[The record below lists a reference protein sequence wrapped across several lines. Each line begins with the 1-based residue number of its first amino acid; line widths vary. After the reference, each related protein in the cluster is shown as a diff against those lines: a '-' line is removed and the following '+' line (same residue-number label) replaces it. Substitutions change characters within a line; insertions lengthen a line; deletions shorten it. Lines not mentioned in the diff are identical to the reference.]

1 MFRTDIEG
9 LRGVAVLAVVVHH
22 MNASAL
28 PHGYLGVD
36 IFFVISGYVIT
47 ASIASWPWTDFGASA
62 ARFFGRRFKRLAP
75 ALVVCLG
82 VTTALNSLV
91 IQDMGSY
98 IETGYWAAFGASN
111 IFLYLQQADY
121 FGASVELNPFTHT
134 WSLGVEEQFYLLFPV
149 LAWLALSPRF
159 GARLHAVLLPGA
171 ILLTV
176 CSLAAFVWG
185 THYAPNAAFYLL
197 PFRAWELAIGAGVFI
212 LNARF
217 GRTAP
222 SWMPSVAL
230 LLALVAGLALPAE
243 TDRSVLTALAV
254 GFTALLLWDT
264 RPGGGITLLLAN
276 RPIRYFGRISYS
288 LYLWHWPV
296 VVFAKWSVGIT
307 LVTAPV
313 LIVIMLALAS
323 ASYRFV
329 EQPLRHADWGARR
342 RTAALKGLAGFV
354 AGLVILSAF
363 EGVLKERLYIGDPAP
378 LEHRG
383 SESLLIPLADGN
395 GNTWQ
400 GAPCVIDT
408 ESRVGQPIRI
418 EDCTFGAFP
427 TAQRRVL
434 VLGNSFTAAFSGTF
448 QRIVEAEDMAITLTS
463 SWGSPAVA
471 PLDDEYDGPWI
482 NENRYYWT
490 DVVPDL
496 VGTLRAGDI
505 VFLASDLAY
514 IFSVNGA
521 LSQDALNDYIAGVS
535 HLSADLNARGIG
547 LAILGPMPLAREA
560 NCTPDTAVSQWFA
573 PQGGPCHYYSRQ
585 ATLERLAPLQQA
597 QRELA
602 QDSGIIL
609 VDLFDFFCPGQI
621 CTYGSRDTIVLY
633 RDEWS
638 HPSLEAARAVAP
650 DVFRQLTSP

>member
-1 MFRTDIEG
+1 VFRTDIEG
-9 LRGVAVLAVVVHH
+9 LRGIAVLAVVLHH

-47 ASIASWPWTDFGASA
+47 ASIASWDWADFAPSA

-75 ALVVCLG
+75 ALVVCL
-82 VTTALNSLV
+82 VLTTALSSLV
-91 IQDMGSY
+91 IQDMGEY

-121 FGASVELNPFTHT
+121 FGSSVELNPFTHT

-159 GARLHAVLLPGA
+159 GAGTRAGLRWGA
-171 ILLTV
+171 ILLTL

-185 THYAPNAAFYLL
+185 TRDAPNAAFYLL

-212 LNARF
+212 LNTRL

-222 SWMPSVAL
+222 PWMPSVAV
-230 LLALVAGLALPAE
+230 LLALVACLALPPE
-243 TDRSVLTALAV
+243 TDRSVLTSLAV
-254 GFTALLLWDT
+254 ILTALLLWDT
-264 RPGGGITLLLAN
+264 RQGGGITLLLAN

-307 LVTAPV
+307 AVTAPV
-313 LIVIMLALAS
+313 LIAIMLALAS
-323 ASYRFV
+323 GSYRFV
-329 EQPLRHADWGARR
+329 EQPLRHAQWGARR
-342 RTAALKGLAGFV
+342 RTAALKGMSGLV
-354 AGLVILSAF
+354 AGLVLLSVF
-363 EGVLKERLYIGDPAP
+363 EGVLKERLYLGDPAP

-383 SESLLIPLADGN
+383 SESLLIPLADSN

-408 ESRVGQPIRI
+408 PSRIGQPIRI
-418 EDCTFGAFP
+418 DQCTFGAFQ
-427 TAQRRVL
+427 TAERRVL

-448 QRIVEAEDMAITLTS
+448 QTIADTEDMSITLTS
-463 SWGSPAVA
+463 SWGSPAVP
-471 PLDDEYDGPWI
+471 PLDGKYDGPWM
-482 NENRYYWT
+482 NENRYYWA

-496 VGTLRAGDI
+496 VASLRAGDI

-514 IFSVNGA
+514 VFSVNGA
-521 LSQDALNDYIAGVS
+521 LSQDALTKYTDGVRR
-535 HLSADLNARGIG
+535 LTADLGARGIR
-547 LAILGPMPLAREA
+547 LAVLGPMPLVREA

-573 PQGGPCHYYSRQ
+573 RQGGPCHYYSRT
-585 ATLERLAPLQQA
+585 ATLDRLAPLQQA

-602 QDSGIIL
+602 QDSGVIL
-609 VDLFDFFCPGQI
+609 VDLFDFFCPDAV
-621 CTYGSRDTIVLY
+621 CNYGSRDTIVLY

-650 DVFRQLTSP
+650 DVFRQLTTP